1 MMQTLARRALQ
12 RASSSSCSCSPS
24 SCRPS
29 SSALFSSTASSAIDP
44 SRLEITRAA
53 ASAPRV
59 PKEQLLFGKTFTDHM
74 LEIDWTK
81 DGGWAAPKIS
91 PMGALDLH
99 PAASSLH
106 YGLQCFE
113 GMKAYVDADEKVRLF
128 RPEMNMLRMNSSM
141 DRLCL
146 PQFNGAELLECI
158 KELVKLD
165 SDWIPRG
172 EGYSLYLRPTGIS
185 TQPTLGVGR
194 PTQARIF
201 VILSPVGPY
210 YPEGFKPV
218 NLFASRE
225 NVRAWPGGTGDT
237 KIGGCV
243 ACSAA
248 CSSRPALRRAPPH
261 AVPHRLRSAPHSR
274 SRSRPYFLP
283 SFLPSFLPFRAPSS
297 QRARRNYASTIS
309 PQTAAANKGYTQVLW
324 LFGEDAE
331 VTEVGTMNVFCIPLH
346 FTRILLTV

>member
-1 MMQTLARRALQ
+1 MRVVRKLARLNRRQ
-12 RASSSSCSCSPS
+12 F
-24 SCRPS
+24 
-29 SSALFSSTASSAIDP
+29 SALAEIDASLLTTTKTTAPKAKLPNEELQFGATFS
-44 SRLEITRAA
+44 
-53 ASAPRV
+53 
-59 PKEQLLFGKTFTDHM
+59 DHM
-74 LEIDWTK
+74 LEVDWTSE
-81 DGGWAAPKIS
+81 GGWEAPRIVPYGDITLS
-91 PMGALDLH
+91 PAV
-99 PAASSLH
+99 SSLH

-283 SFLPSFLPFRAPSS
+283 SFLPSFPSVHPLPNARAGTT
-297 QRARRNYASTIS
+297 RRRLARRRRR
-309 PQTAAANKGYTQVLW
+309 P
-324 LFGEDAE
+324 
-331 VTEVGTMNVFCIPLH
+331 
-346 FTRILLTV
+346 TRATRRSCGFSVKTPK